1 MISKRWHGFWP
12 AVVLCVS
19 VVGCNQSVVDPGPS
33 YADLVVT
40 YNAELEALDRL
51 EAKREKL
58 VKEYAIAS
66 VPNAS
71 VDTFSQLEGLLKSAN
86 DLKDGTNLD
95 TTSDP
100 NALLDNLTE
109 RSGQAQELAGQL
121 LGELLGNEPDATKP
135 EPTPEEA
142 AAVAARKAAFE
153 AELANLD
160 TEITKQKDRVE
171 RARQA
176 RDVAEAQ
183 SQSSE

>member
-1 MISKRWHGFWP
+1 MISKRWHGLWP

-33 YADLVVT
+33 YSELLVT

-51 EAKREKL
+51 EVKREKL
-58 VKEYAIAS
+58 IKEYAVAS
-66 VPNAS
+66 TPNAS
-71 VDTFSQLEGLLKSAN
+71 VDTLSQLEGLLKSVN

-109 RSGQAQELAGQL
+109 RSGEAQELASQL
-121 LGELLGNEPDATKP
+121 LGELMGGEPDATKP

-142 AAVAARKAAFE
+142 AAVAERKA
-153 AELANLD
+153 
-160 TEITKQKDRVE
+160 
-171 RARQA
+171 
-176 RDVAEAQ
+176 
-183 SQSSE
+183 